1 MKNKLII
8 SGLVLSSFIGYLEW
22 GKDSKSFLIQAE
34 LEVLS
39 KIFTDPASVVHPF
52 TLVPLMGQ
60 ILLLITLFQKKP
72 SRLLAFIG
80 IGSIGILLLFMFF
93 IGILSFNLK
102 ILASTIPFIVL
113 CFAFIKIN
121 RRGASKNL

>member
-1 MKNKLII
+1 
-8 SGLVLSSFIGYLEW
+8 
-22 GKDSKSFLIQAE
+22 
-34 LEVLS
+34 VLS